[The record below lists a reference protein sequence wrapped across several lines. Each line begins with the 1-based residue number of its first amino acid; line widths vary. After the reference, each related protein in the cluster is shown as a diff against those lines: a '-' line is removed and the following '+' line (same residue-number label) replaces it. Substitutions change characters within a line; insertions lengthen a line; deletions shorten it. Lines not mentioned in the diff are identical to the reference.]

1 MGYVKAQKEKWPEQ
15 KISKF
20 SVQTCDKCHGT
31 DREAGSPS
39 EKMVTDMQTAP
50 VSDTVFRSDQ
60 QSGEELADTLT
71 AISVVANRLAKKLR
85 AAPTQEASDKE
96 GGNDHGKDE

>member
-1 MGYVKAQKEKWPEQ
+1 MGIVKAQNKKRPEQ

-20 SVQTCDKCHGT
+20 SVQTANKCHGT
-31 DREAGSPS
+31 IREAGSPS
-39 EKMVTDMQTAP
+39 ERMVTDMQTAP
-50 VSDTVFRSDQ
+50 VTDTGAMDNQ

-85 AAPTQEASDKE
+85 SAPAQDASLKE
-96 GGNDHGKDE
+96 GGTNHGKDE

>member
-1 MGYVKAQKEKWPEQ
+1 MGLVKTQKKRSEQ

-20 SVQTCDKCHGT
+20 SVQTARKCHGT
-31 DREAGSPS
+31 SREAGSPS
-39 EKMVTDMQTAP
+39 ERMVTDMQTAP
-50 VSDTVFRSDQ
+50 VTDTDFRSDQ

-85 AAPTQEASDKE
+85 TAPAQEASDKE
-96 GGNDHGKDE
+96 GGTDHGKDE